1 MKKKTPKFKAN
12 MQEECD
18 NTVHKFQT
26 DTQPVGFTK
35 ELRKTQLLF
44 EIVKNTVVLK
54 FLINGGYVI

>member
-1 MKKKTPKFKAN
+1 MKKKTPKFRGN

-35 ELRKTQLLF
+35 ELRCLRL
-44 EIVKNTVVLK
+44 
-54 FLINGGYVI
+54 

>member
-1 MKKKTPKFKAN
+1 MKKKTPKFRAN

-35 ELRKTQLLF
+35 E
-44 EIVKNTVVLK
+44 
-54 FLINGGYVI
+54 